1 MIAKNK
7 MPLLIVAAAMI
18 YFPMTA
24 SAYVDP
30 SVMSYT
36 VQAIAGVAIA
46 FGVIFGVVWRRVKKG
61 AKKALNIDENAGKE
75 VEEELSV
82 NEDNKTK

>member
-1 MIAKNK
+1 MAKSKLVFLIAATVI
-7 MPLLIVAAAMI
+7 L

-36 VQAIAGVAIA
+36 VQAIAGAAIA
-46 FGVIFGVVWRRVKKG
+46 LGVVFGVIWRRVKRG

-82 NEDNKTK
+82 NDRNKPV